1 MDHIHK
7 ETMSQKS
14 DSEEEQAVEAATQPS
29 SGWFGSYWGG
39 ASSKAQEP
47 ASKKKAASKMEK
59 AATEAKEEVP
69 KPSYDLN
76 VIYMSQVSNILIK
89 VFRVA
94 KLQQVQSNNKHSIFK
109 IYDDNIFLAY
119 DKHIYLFNG
128 STQEGENLS
137 TIIDISRLEHVFKEL
152 RL

>member
-1 MDHIHK
+1 
-7 ETMSQKS
+7 
-14 DSEEEQAVEAATQPS
+14 
-29 SGWFGSYWGG
+29 
-39 ASSKAQEP
+39 
-47 ASKKKAASKMEK
+47 
-59 AATEAKEEVP
+59 
-69 KPSYDLN
+69 
-76 VIYMSQVSNILIK
+76 MSQVSNILIK